1 MLIITKEAKRA
12 MESRVFRR
20 VLLGSDF
27 PGGTL
32 GFLGHLISPTVSE
45 ANVEGRPT
53 INRANLSIINN
64 RLSITII
71 IELGPWQYYRATT
84 EPL

>member
-53 INRANLSIINN
+53 IRWQKGGEHREAEVLANTELSGLRNP
-64 RLSITII
+64 S
-71 IELGPWQYYRATT
+71 EPPGPHR
-84 EPL
+84 

>member
-1 MLIITKEAKRA
+1 MECRILIITKEAKRA

-53 INRANLSIINN
+53 IIPSLKS
-64 RLSITII
+64 
-71 IELGPWQYYRATT
+71 
-84 EPL
+84 